1 MLTTFWDLLRESVII
16 QGLLTVG
23 LWSAILY
30 MAVTGQPIPDILTG
44 GGYAILGFW
53 FGTKVQ
59 TAIHAGATAVAKA
72 SADVTP
78 CP

>member
-1 MLTTFWDLLRESVII
+1 MLTNFWDLLRESVII

-59 TAIHAGATAVAKA
+59 TAIHQTAKTVSQAVADA
-72 SADVTP
+72 NP